1 MRLPMGA
8 FSSRVSRRAFS
19 GPLLKHGRRLR
30 PPSFSRELN
39 KGHGEKEM
47 KTLLL
52 LPFKILWFLIK
63 LPFKIL
69 KVIFGGASIKSGGMF
84 N

>member
-1 MRLPMGA
+1 
-8 FSSRVSRRAFS
+8 
-19 GPLLKHGRRLR
+19 
-30 PPSFSRELN
+30 
-39 KGHGEKEM
+39 M
-47 KTLLL
+47 KTILL

-69 KVIFGGASIKSGGMF
+69 GLIFGGASIKASGI

>member
-1 MRLPMGA
+1 
-8 FSSRVSRRAFS
+8 
-19 GPLLKHGRRLR
+19 
-30 PPSFSRELN
+30 
-39 KGHGEKEM
+39 M
-47 KTLLL
+47 KKLLL

-69 KVIFGGASIKSGGMF
+69 GLIFGGVSVKSSGLF